1 MKENK
6 AYIVLLTLVATMGG
20 LLFGYD
26 TAVISGTVESLRVF
40 FIEPKGLQPAQ
51 ANALEGFVVSSALI
65 GCIVGACLAGWLSQ
79 KLGRKP
85 TLMIAAILFLLSAI
99 RSAWPEI
106 FWGMPGDGD
115 HTFINHFVFYRISG
129 GVGVGIA
136 SMVSPMYIAEI
147 APAKRRGTLV
157 SLNQFAII
165 LGMLIIYFINYN
177 IARRGDSEWLHTIG
191 WRQMFASEII
201 PASIFLVAL
210 FFVPETPRYLIM
222 RGRETKAINVL
233 RKISGDAAEV
243 EMQSIRESLNEQ
255 GQSMRPFYTFMLTWV
270 VLFAAGYAILR
281 LCSVNSAFELSL
293 LFSFLVSLILPIR
306 TYGVPIIIVG
316 VLLASLQQFI
326 GINVVLYYA
335 PEIFKT
341 MGAATDTA
349 LLQQIIVG
357 AVNLSFTI
365 LAILTVDKFGRR
377 PLMIVGAILMAISMF
392 VLGTTF
398 YLHSVGIGS
407 LVCMLVYTAGF
418 AMSWGPVC
426 WVLLSE
432 IFPNSIRSMVMSI
445 AVASQWISNFLV
457 SWTFPMLDKNET
469 LTTLFNHGFS
479 YWIYGLMGVLAAIF
493 IWKLVPETTGKSLE
507 EMEKYWELRN

>member
-1 MKENK
+1 MKGSK
-6 AYIVLLTLVATMGG
+6 FYIIALTLVATMGG

-40 FIEPKGLQPAQ
+40 FIEPQGLPLAQ

-65 GCIVGACLAGWLSQ
+65 GCIIGACLAGWLSQ

-85 TLMIAAILFLLSAI
+85 SMMIAAILFLLSAI

-106 FWGMPGDGD
+106 FWGMPGEGD
-115 HTFINHFVFYRISG
+115 YHFINHFIFYRISG

-136 SMVSPMYIAEI
+136 SMLSPMYIAEI
-147 APAKRRGTLV
+147 APANRRGTLV

-165 LGMLIIYFINYN
+165 LGMLIIYFVNYN
-177 IARRGDSEWLHTIG
+177 IARRGDAEWLHTIG

-201 PASIFLVAL
+201 PAGIFLVAL
-210 FFVPETPRYLIM
+210 LFVPETPRYLVM
-222 RGRETKAINVL
+222 RGREAKALQVL
-233 RKISGDAAEV
+233 RKISGDNAET
-243 EMQSIRESLNEQ
+243 EITSIKESLSEKTPP
-255 GQSMRPFYTFMLTWV
+255 MRPYYLSILSWAG
-270 VLFAAGYAILR
+270 LFAILFVILK
-281 LCSVNSAFELSL
+281 LCGSSNAFGIALVL
-293 LFSFLVSLILPIR
+293 SFLVALVYPIR
-306 TYGVPIIIVG
+306 SYGFHIIIVG

-377 PLMIVGAILMAISMF
+377 PLMIVGALVMALSMF
-392 VLGTTF
+392 ILGITF
-398 YLHSVGIGS
+398 HTHSVGVGS

-445 AVASQWISNFLV
+445 AVASQWVSNFLV
-457 SWTFPMLDKNET
+457 SWTFPMLDKNEI
-469 LTTLFNHGFS
+469 LTAMFNHGFS
-479 YWIYGLMGVLAAIF
+479 YWIYGLMGVLAALF
-493 IWKLVPETTGKSLE
+493 IWKMVPETTGKSLE
-507 EMEKYWELRN
+507 EMEKYWKRK

>member
-1 MKENK
+1 
-6 AYIVLLTLVATMGG
+6 
-20 LLFGYD
+20 
-26 TAVISGTVESLRVF
+26 VF
-40 FIEPKGLQPAQ
+40 FIEPQQLPVAQ

-65 GCIVGACLAGWLSQ
+65 GCIIGGFLAGWLSQ

-85 TLMIAAILFLLSAI
+85 TLMIAAVLFLLSAI

-106 FWGMPGDGD
+106 FWGMPGEGD
-115 HTFINHFVFYRISG
+115 HTFIYHFVYYRISG
-129 GVGVGIA
+129 GIGVGIA

-147 APAKRRGTLV
+147 APADKRGTLV

-165 LGMLIIYFINYN
+165 LGMLIIYFVNYN
-177 IARRGDSEWLHTIG
+177 IARRGDATWLHNIG

-201 PASIFLVAL
+201 PAGIFLVAL
-210 FFVPETPRYLIM
+210 MFVPETPRYLVM
-222 RGRETKAINVL
+222 RGREEKALHVL
-233 RKISGDAAEV
+233 RKTMGENAENEVAA
-243 EMQSIRESLNEQ
+243 IRESLAEKTP
-255 GQSMRPFYTFMLTWV
+255 SMRPYYLSMLTWAV
-270 VLFAAGYAILR
+270 FFVICFVILKICGVSSALEISLLVSFLICLLYAIR
-281 LCSVNSAFELSL
+281 A
-293 LFSFLVSLILPIR
+293 
-306 TYGVPIIIVG
+306 YGAAIIMVG

-341 MGAATDTA
+341 MGAGTDTA
-349 LLQQIIVG
+349 LLQQVIVG
-357 AVNLSFTI
+357 AVNLTFTV

-377 PLMIVGAILMAISMF
+377 PLMIVGALVMALSMF
-392 VLGTTF
+392 ILGTTF
-398 YLHSVGIGS
+398 YTHHVGVGS

-469 LTTLFNHGFS
+469 LTATFNHGFS

-493 IWKLVPETTGKSLE
+493 IWKLVPETNGKSLE
-507 EMEKYWELRN
+507 EMEKYWKS